1 MIYETFA
8 LSPLGALLVD
18 AFATFFTQFAYS
30 LMKLSQISVEKEQAT
45 ADEATKKSG
54 FCTC

>member
-30 LMKLSQISVEKEQAT
+30 LMKLSQISVEKEQAA